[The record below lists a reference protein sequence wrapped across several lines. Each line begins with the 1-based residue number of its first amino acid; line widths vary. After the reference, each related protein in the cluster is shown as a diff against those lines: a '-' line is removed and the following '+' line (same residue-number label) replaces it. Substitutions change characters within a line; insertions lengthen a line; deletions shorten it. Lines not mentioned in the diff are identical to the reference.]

1 MTKVLGKVDNGM
13 NVHGKRIGARRGLRR
28 LAQAAA
34 AATLALAFAT
44 TPALAADETPAGKWQ
59 VKVLGTAVLPDG
71 KITRV
76 DKDLIGLPAG
86 SQTKAS
92 DNSFVPTLA
101 VEYFVLPNLSVETI
115 CCFTAH
121 HVSGAGA
128 LAGTAIVDHALIL
141 PATLTAKYHLTLPG
155 GVQPYVGAG
164 GAWTRTARPAA
175 GDRTDS
181 TAVRYSLGATG
192 FAVRTGVPVGDRPM
206 TTAGGSWSA
215 MAATA
220 RWRVDLNA
228 RAAGGRQIL
237 SIDPRWSESAP
248 ALPCSRSLPA
258 APSIVSSPEF
268 PNRPSEPAV
277 PVTAVSLPAVP
288 TNSSELSGKVD
299 SAAALPDA
307 KPAGKVTD
315 LPLKLEIRVTVA
327 RVVAVAGL
335 KITVIRWAVSPAWPN
350 TRLSAAGL

>member
-13 NVHGKRIGARRGLRR
+13 NVHGKRIDATRGLRR

-44 TPALAADETPAGKWQ
+44 TPALAADEAPAGKWQ

-164 GAWTRTARPAA
+164 GAWFFYIDERPGSTTRA
-175 GDRTDS
+175 
-181 TAVRYSLGATG
+181 LGATRVKLDNDAG
-192 FAVRTGVPVGDRPM
+192 VVVQGGIDVPITKTGLGLTLDAKKYWID
-206 TTAGGSWSA
+206 TTAHFF
-215 MAATA
+215 TA
-220 RWRVDLNA
+220 SGA
-228 RAAGGRQIL
+228 
-237 SIDPRWSESAP
+237 E
-248 ALPCSRSLPA
+248 ALTTRHR
-258 APSIVSSPEF
+258 ISPW
-268 PNRPSEPAV
+268 V
-277 PVTAVSLPAVP
+277 
-288 TNSSELSGKVD
+288 
-299 SAAALPDA
+299 
-307 KPAGKVTD
+307 
-315 LPLKLEIRVTVA
+315 
-327 RVVAVAGL
+327 
-335 KITVIRWAVSPAWPN
+335 
-350 TRLSAAGL
+350 LSAGVAYRF